1 MRLLLNIS
9 FLVAYVNAQKY
20 LIVSFYLPLDDCQWN
35 DWTDDTKC
43 SKTCGY
49 GSESGVKTQK
59 RTKKKPEGFGGSCD
73 DQYSQSV
80 ACTTHTACPGIT
92 YDISNFLLTQ
102 FNSFCNAH
110 LKLEIDLYVS
120 FQLTAN
126 IVIGKTAQNAQRH
139 ADPAPKLVLNAS
151 PGQ

>member
-1 MRLLLNIS
+1 M
-9 FLVAYVNAQKY
+9 
-20 LIVSFYLPLDDCQWN
+20 SFYLPLDDCQWN

-59 RTKKKPEGFGGSCD
+59 RTKKKSEGFGGSCD

-92 YDISNFLLTQ
+92 HDISNFVLAQ
-102 FNSFCNAH
+102 YCIIFCNAY
-110 LKLEIDLYVS
+110 LKLTIDLLVS
-120 FQLTAN
+120 L
-126 IVIGKTAQNAQRH
+126 
-139 ADPAPKLVLNAS
+139 
-151 PGQ
+151 